1 MRAYHVLKK
10 DWRYTKLAV
19 VGDVNQSGSIVLAAT
34 PPLKAL
40 GIRKM
45 ARLYEIP
52 KRPDIIIVNPIMH
65 TYMKCSTFIT
75 GLALQYVAPEDFHQS
90 QYPNFF
96 HWMTA
101 RETLTFMGQLSGLK
115 KEELSKSIPKNLE
128 KVGLRGEENSKVGT
142 FSGGMKQRLGI
153 AQALLHKP
161 SLIVMDEPVS
171 ALDPIGRRELL
182 NLIEEIKKDTTI
194 LLSTHILSDAE
205 EICERFVII
214 KDGTKIEDTTI
225 TELLH
230 RNSENKL
237 IIEITDKDRKWIDV
251 VKKLPYVKDVEVI
264 GLKVKVKVESIEV
277 NKNLLLQNALEHKVD
292 IVKFEV
298 SNDTLEEI
306 FLKLVVQK

>member
-1 MRAYHVLKK
+1 M
-10 DWRYTKLAV
+10 KLEIKNVIKSFKGKIAV
-19 VGDVNQSGSIVLAAT
+19 NNFSMELQAGECVGLIGPNGAGKSTLIKVIS
-34 PPLKAL
+34 
-40 GIRKM
+40 
-45 ARLYEIP
+45 
-52 KRPDIIIVNPIMH
+52 DIIHPTAGEVLLNGIKISK
-65 TYMKCSTFIT
+65 MKSEI
-75 GLALQYVAPEDFHQS
+75 GYLP

-115 KEELSKSIPKNLE
+115 KEELSKSIPKMLE
-128 KVGLRGEENSKVGT
+128 KVGLKEEENAKVST

-171 ALDPIGRRELL
+171 ALDPIGRREVL
-182 NLIEEIKKDTTI
+182 NLIKEIKKDTTI

-237 IIEITDKDRKWIDV
+237 MIEITAKDQKWIEIL
-251 VKKLPYVKDVEVI
+251 KKLPYVKDVEVV
-264 GLKVKVKVESIEV
+264 GLKIKVKVESIEI
-277 NKNLLLQNALEHKVD
+277 NKNMLLQNALEQKVN
-292 IVKFEV
+292 IVKFEM

-306 FLKLVVQK
+306 FLNLVVQK

>member
-1 MRAYHVLKK
+1 MKLEIKNV
-10 DWRYTKLAV
+10 TKVFKRKIAV
-19 VGDVNQSGSIVLAAT
+19 NNFSMELQAGECVGLIGPNGAGKSTLIKVIS
-34 PPLKAL
+34 
-40 GIRKM
+40 
-45 ARLYEIP
+45 
-52 KRPDIIIVNPIMH
+52 DIIHPTAGEVLLNGIKISK
-65 TYMKCSTFIT
+65 MKSEI
-75 GLALQYVAPEDFHQS
+75 GYLP

-115 KEELSKSIPKNLE
+115 KEELSKSIPKILE
-128 KVGLRGEENSKVGT
+128 KVGLKDEENAKVST

-171 ALDPIGRRELL
+171 ALDPIGRREVL

-194 LLSTHILSDAE
+194 LLSTHILGDAE

-237 IIEITDKDRKWIDV
+237 MIEITAKDQKWIEI
-251 VKKLPYVKDVEVI
+251 VKKLPYVKDVEVV
-264 GLKVKVKVESIEV
+264 GLKIKVKVESIEI
-277 NKNLLLQNALEHKVD
+277 NKNMLLQNAFEHKVN
-292 IVKFEV
+292 IVKFEI

-306 FLKLVVQK
+306 FLKLVKQK

>member
-1 MRAYHVLKK
+1 MKLEIKNV
-10 DWRYTKLAV
+10 TKVFKRKIAV
-19 VGDVNQSGSIVLAAT
+19 NNFSMELQAGECVGLIGPNGAGKSTLIKVIS
-34 PPLKAL
+34 
-40 GIRKM
+40 
-45 ARLYEIP
+45 
-52 KRPDIIIVNPIMH
+52 DIIHPTAGEVLLNGIKISK
-65 TYMKCSTFIT
+65 MKSEI
-75 GLALQYVAPEDFHQS
+75 GYLP

-115 KEELSKSIPKNLE
+115 KEELSKLIPKILE
-128 KVGLRGEENSKVGT
+128 KVGLKGEENAKVST

-171 ALDPIGRRELL
+171 ALDPIGRREVL

-225 TELLH
+225 KELLH

-237 IIEITDKDRKWIDV
+237 IIEITTKDQKWIEV
-251 VKKLPYVKDVEVI
+251 VKKLPYVKDVEVV
-264 GLKVKVKVESIEV
+264 GLKIKVKVESIEI
-277 NKNLLLQNALEHKVD
+277 NKNMLLQNALEHKVN
-292 IVKFEV
+292 IVKFEM

>member
-1 MRAYHVLKK
+1 MKLEIKNVTKSFKGKIAVNNFSMELQAGECVGLIGPNGAGKSTLIKVISDITNPTAGEVL
-10 DWRYTKLAV
+10 L
-19 VGDVNQSGSIVLAAT
+19 N
-34 PPLKAL
+34 
-40 GIRKM
+40 GIKISKM
-45 ARLYEIP
+45 KSEIGYLP
-52 KRPDIIIVNPIMH
+52 
-65 TYMKCSTFIT
+65 
-75 GLALQYVAPEDFHQS
+75 

-115 KEELSKSIPKNLE
+115 KEELSKSIPKMLE
-128 KVGLRGEENSKVGT
+128 KVGLKGEENTKVST

-171 ALDPIGRRELL
+171 ALDPIGRREVL

-230 RNSENKL
+230 RNRENKL
-237 IIEITDKDRKWIDV
+237 VIEITAKDQKWIEI
-251 VKKLPYVKDVEVI
+251 VKKLPYVKNVEVV
-264 GLKVKVKVESIEV
+264 GLKIKVKVESIEIS
-277 NKNLLLQNALEHKVD
+277 KNMLLQNALEHKVD
-292 IVKFEV
+292 IVKFEM

>member
-1 MRAYHVLKK
+1 MKLEIKNVTKSFKGKIAVNNFSMELQAGECVGLIGPNGAGKSTLIKVISDITNPTAGEVL
-10 DWRYTKLAV
+10 L
-19 VGDVNQSGSIVLAAT
+19 N
-34 PPLKAL
+34 
-40 GIRKM
+40 GIKISKM
-45 ARLYEIP
+45 KSEIGYLP
-52 KRPDIIIVNPIMH
+52 
-65 TYMKCSTFIT
+65 
-75 GLALQYVAPEDFHQS
+75 

-115 KEELSKSIPKNLE
+115 KEELLKSIPKMLE
-128 KVGLRGEENSKVGT
+128 KVGLKGEENTKVST

-171 ALDPIGRRELL
+171 ALDPIGRREVL

-230 RNSENKL
+230 RNRENKL
-237 IIEITDKDRKWIDV
+237 VIEITAEDQTWIEI
-251 VKKLPYVKDVEVI
+251 VKKLPYVKNVEVV
-264 GLKVKVKVESIEV
+264 GLKIKVKVESIEI
-277 NKNLLLQNALEHKVD
+277 NKNMLLQNALEHKVD
-292 IVKFEV
+292 IVKFEM

>member
-1 MRAYHVLKK
+1 MKLEIKNV
-10 DWRYTKLAV
+10 TKVFKRKSAV
-19 VGDVNQSGSIVLAAT
+19 NNFSMELQAGECVGLIGPNGAGKSTLIKVIS
-34 PPLKAL
+34 
-40 GIRKM
+40 
-45 ARLYEIP
+45 
-52 KRPDIIIVNPIMH
+52 DIIHPTAGEVLLNGIKISK
-65 TYMKCSTFIT
+65 MKSEI
-75 GLALQYVAPEDFHQS
+75 GYLP

-115 KEELSKSIPKNLE
+115 KEELSKSIPKILE
-128 KVGLRGEENSKVGT
+128 KVGLKDEENAKVST

-171 ALDPIGRRELL
+171 ALDPIGRREVL

-194 LLSTHILSDAE
+194 LLSTHILGDAE

-237 IIEITDKDRKWIDV
+237 MIEITAKDQKWIEI
-251 VKKLPYVKDVEVI
+251 VKKLPYVKDVEVV
-264 GLKVKVKVESIEV
+264 GLKIKVKVESIEI
-277 NKNLLLQNALEHKVD
+277 NKNMLLQNALEHKVN
-292 IVKFEV
+292 IVKFEM

>member
-1 MRAYHVLKK
+1 MKLEIKNVTKSFKGKIAVNNFSMELQAGECVGLIGPNGAGKSTLIKVISDITNPTVGEVL
-10 DWRYTKLAV
+10 L
-19 VGDVNQSGSIVLAAT
+19 N
-34 PPLKAL
+34 
-40 GIRKM
+40 GIKISKM
-45 ARLYEIP
+45 KSEIGYLP
-52 KRPDIIIVNPIMH
+52 
-65 TYMKCSTFIT
+65 
-75 GLALQYVAPEDFHQS
+75 

-115 KEELSKSIPKNLE
+115 KEELSKSIPKMLE
-128 KVGLRGEENSKVGT
+128 KVGLKEEENAKVST

-171 ALDPIGRRELL
+171 ALDPIGRREVL
-182 NLIEEIKKDTTI
+182 NLIKEIKKDTTI

-230 RNSENKL
+230 RNRENKL
-237 IIEITDKDRKWIDV
+237 IIEITAKDQNWIEV
-251 VKKLPYVKDVEVI
+251 VKKLPYVKNVEVV
-264 GLKVKVKVESIEV
+264 GLKIKVKVESIEI
-277 NKNLLLQNALEHKVD
+277 NKNMLLQNALEHKVD
-292 IVKFEV
+292 IVKFKM

-306 FLKLVVQK
+306 FLKLVV

>member
-1 MRAYHVLKK
+1 M
-10 DWRYTKLAV
+10 KLEIKNVIKSFKGKIAV
-19 VGDVNQSGSIVLAAT
+19 NNFSMELQAGECVGLIGPNGAGKSTLIKVIS
-34 PPLKAL
+34 
-40 GIRKM
+40 
-45 ARLYEIP
+45 
-52 KRPDIIIVNPIMH
+52 DIIHPTAGEVLLNGIKISK
-65 TYMKCSTFIT
+65 MKSEI
-75 GLALQYVAPEDFHQS
+75 GYLP

-115 KEELSKSIPKNLE
+115 KEELSKSIPKMLE
-128 KVGLRGEENSKVGT
+128 KVGLKEEENAKVST

-153 AQALLHKP
+153 AQALLHNP

-171 ALDPIGRRELL
+171 ALDPIGRREVL
-182 NLIEEIKKDTTI
+182 NLIKEIKKDTTI

-237 IIEITDKDRKWIDV
+237 MIEITAKDQKWIEI
-251 VKKLPYVKDVEVI
+251 VKKLPYVKDVEVV
-264 GLKVKVKVESIEV
+264 GLKIKVKVESIEI
-277 NKNLLLQNALEHKVD
+277 NKNMLLQNALEQKVN
-292 IVKFEV
+292 IVKFEM

-306 FLKLVVQK
+306 FLNLVVQK

>member
-1 MRAYHVLKK
+1 MKLEIKNV
-10 DWRYTKLAV
+10 TKSFKRKIAV
-19 VGDVNQSGSIVLAAT
+19 NNFSMELQAGECVGLIGPNGAGKSTLIKVIS
-34 PPLKAL
+34 
-40 GIRKM
+40 
-45 ARLYEIP
+45 
-52 KRPDIIIVNPIMH
+52 DIIHPTAGEVLLNGIKISK
-65 TYMKCSTFIT
+65 MKSEI
-75 GLALQYVAPEDFHQS
+75 GYLP

-115 KEELSKSIPKNLE
+115 KEELSKSIPKILE
-128 KVGLRGEENSKVGT
+128 KVGLKGEENAKVST

-171 ALDPIGRRELL
+171 ALDPIGRREVL

-194 LLSTHILSDAE
+194 LLSTHILTDAE

-237 IIEITDKDRKWIDV
+237 IIEITTEDQKWIEV
-251 VKKLPYVKDVEVI
+251 VKKLPYVKDVEVV
-264 GLKVKVKVESIEV
+264 GLKIKVKVESIEI
-277 NKNLLLQNALEHKVD
+277 NKNMLLQNALEHKVN
-292 IVKFEV
+292 IVKFEMG
-298 SNDTLEEI
+298 NDTLEEI
-306 FLKLVVQK
+306 FLKLVV

>member
-1 MRAYHVLKK
+1 MKLEIKNV
-10 DWRYTKLAV
+10 TKSFKGKIAV
-19 VGDVNQSGSIVLAAT
+19 NTFSMELQSGECVGLIGPNGAGKSTLIKVISDITNPTAGEVL
-34 PPLKAL
+34 LN
-40 GIRKM
+40 GIKISKM
-45 ARLYEIP
+45 KSEIGYLP
-52 KRPDIIIVNPIMH
+52 
-65 TYMKCSTFIT
+65 
-75 GLALQYVAPEDFHQS
+75 

-115 KEELSKSIPKNLE
+115 KEELLKSIPKMLE
-128 KVGLRGEENSKVGT
+128 KVGLKGEENTKVST

-171 ALDPIGRRELL
+171 ALDPIGRREVL

-230 RNSENKL
+230 RNRENKL
-237 IIEITDKDRKWIDV
+237 VIEITAKDQTWIEI
-251 VKKLPYVKDVEVI
+251 VKKLLYVKNVEVV
-264 GLKVKVKVESIEV
+264 GLKIKVKVESIEI
-277 NKNLLLQNALEHKVD
+277 NKNMLLQNALEHKVD
-292 IVKFEV
+292 IVKFEM

>member
-1 MRAYHVLKK
+1 MKLEIKNVTKSFKGKIAVNNFSMELQAGECVGLIGPNGAGKSTLIKVISDITNPTAGEVL
-10 DWRYTKLAV
+10 L
-19 VGDVNQSGSIVLAAT
+19 N
-34 PPLKAL
+34 
-40 GIRKM
+40 GIKISKM
-45 ARLYEIP
+45 KSEIGYLP
-52 KRPDIIIVNPIMH
+52 
-65 TYMKCSTFIT
+65 
-75 GLALQYVAPEDFHQS
+75 

-101 RETLTFMGQLSGLK
+101 RETLMFMGQLSGLNK
-115 KEELSKSIPKNLE
+115 VELSKSIPEILE
-128 KVGLRGEENSKVGT
+128 KVGLKGEENAKVST

-161 SLIVMDEPVS
+161 SFIVMDEPVS
-171 ALDPIGRRELL
+171 ALDPIGRREVL

-237 IIEITDKDRKWIDV
+237 IIEITTKDQKWIEV
-251 VKKLPYVKDVEVI
+251 VKKLPYVKDVEVV
-264 GLKVKVKVESIEV
+264 GLKIKVKVESIEI
-277 NKNLLLQNALEHKVD
+277 NKNMLLQNALEHKVN
-292 IVKFEV
+292 IVKFEM

>member
-1 MRAYHVLKK
+1 MKLEIKNVTKSFKGKTAVNNFSMELQAGECVGLIGPNGAGKSTLIKVISDITNPTAGEVL
-10 DWRYTKLAV
+10 L
-19 VGDVNQSGSIVLAAT
+19 N
-34 PPLKAL
+34 
-40 GIRKM
+40 GIKISKM
-45 ARLYEIP
+45 KREIGYLP
-52 KRPDIIIVNPIMH
+52 
-65 TYMKCSTFIT
+65 
-75 GLALQYVAPEDFHQS
+75 

-115 KEELSKSIPKNLE
+115 KEELSKSIPKMLE
-128 KVGLRGEENSKVGT
+128 KVGLKGEENAKVST

-161 SLIVMDEPVS
+161 ALIVMDEPVS
-171 ALDPIGRRELL
+171 ALDPIGRREVL

-205 EICERFVII
+205 EICERFVMI

-230 RNSENKL
+230 RNGENKL
-237 IIEITDKDRKWIDV
+237 IIEITAKDREWIDV

-264 GLKVKVKVESIEV
+264 GLKIKVKVESIEI
-277 NKNLLLQNALEHKVD
+277 NKNMLLQNALEYKVN
-292 IVKFEV
+292 IVKFEI